1 MVLVEGLV
9 SVSGSLLAAVLL
21 LLLLL
26 LYLSPSGPDPRPE
39 GCRPEPPGP
48 RVLPLLGNL
57 LQLDLKRTYRSLC
70 ELSKKYGPVFTVSFG
85 PKKVVVLA
93 GYKTVKQAL
102 QNQAEEFADR
112 DITPVFHDLNHGHG
126 IIFSNGENWREMRRF
141 ALSNL
146 RDFGMGKRGS
156 EEKIIEETRHLVE
169 VLENFKGGPCD
180 TAQPLNHAVS
190 NIISAIVYGNR
201 FEYDDPLFRAMVD
214 RANHNF
220 KLSGSA
226 SMQVYNLFPSIGP
239 WVKNRR
245 RLVQNSRENMA
256 EMKSLIAGLR
266 TSLDPSDCRGFVD
279 SFLVRGQSE
288 KESDQ
293 RASLFHEENL
303 VNSVSNLFSA
313 GTDTTGTTL
322 RWGLLLMAKYP
333 HIQGKI

>member
-9 SVSGSLLAAVLL
+9 SVSGSLLAVVLL

-48 RVLPLLGNL
+48 RALPLLGNL

-156 EEKIIEETRHLVE
+156 EEKI
-169 VLENFKGGPCD
+169 
-180 TAQPLNHAVS
+180 
-190 NIISAIVYGNR
+190 
-201 FEYDDPLFRAMVD
+201 
-214 RANHNF
+214 
-220 KLSGSA
+220 
-226 SMQVYNLFPSIGP
+226 
-239 WVKNRR
+239 
-245 RLVQNSRENMA
+245 
-256 EMKSLIAGLR
+256 
-266 TSLDPSDCRGFVD
+266 
-279 SFLVRGQSE
+279 
-288 KESDQ
+288 
-293 RASLFHEENL
+293 
-303 VNSVSNLFSA
+303 
-313 GTDTTGTTL
+313 
-322 RWGLLLMAKYP
+322 
-333 HIQGKI
+333 